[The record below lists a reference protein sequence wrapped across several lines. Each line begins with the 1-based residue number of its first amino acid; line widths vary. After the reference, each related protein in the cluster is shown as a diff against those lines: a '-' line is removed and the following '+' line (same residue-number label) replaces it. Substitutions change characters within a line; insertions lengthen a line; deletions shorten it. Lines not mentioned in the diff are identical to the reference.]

1 MTSSRLVKL
10 CGIEHVA
17 DIYQE
22 FPSGALVAKRTYPEA
37 RQKTRRYNTFDLE
50 KVFDKEYDAH
60 YKAIY
65 L

>member
-1 MTSSRLVKL
+1 MTNTRLVKL
-10 CGIEHVA
+10 CVIENVV

-37 RQKTRRYNTFDLE
+37 RQKTKRYNTFDLE